1 MKKILSI
8 FLITAMLLSVLLS
21 CANSDDVQTD
31 KPTENITNAAVG
43 GTNEEIPSETEE
55 TTEEVISTSSRR
67 RF

>member
-31 KPTENITNAAVG
+31 KPTENITNAAVD